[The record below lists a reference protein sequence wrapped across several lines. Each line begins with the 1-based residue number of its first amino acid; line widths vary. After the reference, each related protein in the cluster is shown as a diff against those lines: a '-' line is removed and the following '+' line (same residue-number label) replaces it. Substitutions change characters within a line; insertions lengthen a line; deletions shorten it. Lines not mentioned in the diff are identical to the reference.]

1 MPNNATKSEVKK
13 ATNVDTSE
21 FAKKTDLASL
31 KSEVDKIYN
40 EKLKTV
46 LADLSKLC
54 DAVKML
60 LLRC

>member
-13 ATNVDTSE
+13 ETNVDTSE

-40 EKLKTV
+40 EKLKTA

-54 DAVKML
+54 DAVK
-60 LLRC
+60 CCC

>member
-31 KSEVDKIYN
+31 KSEVHKIYN

>member
-13 ATNVDTSE
+13 ETNVDTSE
-21 FAKKTDLASL
+21 FYKKTDLASL

-40 EKLKTV
+40 EKLKTA

-54 DAVKML
+54 DAVK
-60 LLRC
+60 CCC